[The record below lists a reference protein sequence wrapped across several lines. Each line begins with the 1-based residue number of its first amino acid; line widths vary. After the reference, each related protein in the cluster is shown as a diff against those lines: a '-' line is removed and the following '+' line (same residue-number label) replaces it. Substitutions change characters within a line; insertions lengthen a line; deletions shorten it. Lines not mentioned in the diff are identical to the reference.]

1 MLKDNL
7 WTYPVGENAL
17 AVEGTIT
24 QNNIPILDENYVR
37 RMNANNGFSKER
49 LFRKIGSV
57 PLLAVLEARQKGY
70 NMDDPKDIKRF
81 LQDNPDYMTVEKIDS
96 HRPANIIIK

>member
-7 WTYPVGENAL
+7 WVYPVGQEAL
-17 AVEGTIT
+17 AVEGSLT
-24 QNNIPILDENYVR
+24 QDNIPILDENYVR
-37 RMNANNGFSKER
+37 RMNANNGFSEKR

-57 PLLAVLEARQKGY
+57 PLLAVLEAKQKGY
-70 NMDDPKDIKRF
+70 DMDDPKDIKRF